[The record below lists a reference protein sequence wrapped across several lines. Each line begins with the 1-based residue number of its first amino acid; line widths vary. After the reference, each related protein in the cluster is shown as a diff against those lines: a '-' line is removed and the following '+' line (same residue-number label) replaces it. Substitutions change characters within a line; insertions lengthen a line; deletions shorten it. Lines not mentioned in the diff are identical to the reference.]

1 MALNFL
7 LRQQPIV
14 LVLNKIWSRE
24 EVDKQTKM
32 PECHQEWSTL
42 KQESLTIDT
51 ETSSL
56 IQQSHLRFFFQSLE
70 QHKTVNYSANHSL
83 LYSVFLI

>member
-14 LVLNKIWSRE
+14 LVLNKIQSRE
-24 EVDKQTKM
+24 EVDKQMKM
-32 PECHQEWSTL
+32 PKCHKEWSTL
-42 KQESLTIDT
+42 KQESLTTDT

-56 IQQSHLRFFFQSLE
+56 IQESHL
-70 QHKTVNYSANHSL
+70 
-83 LYSVFLI
+83 